1 VSDVIRECRGANYQG
16 FEVVEPDGGTR
27 GQWKFI
33 RGNGTLTLTA
43 SELRFVRWLPK
54 KEFTIPLASVVG
66 VEAGKS
72 HNGKRSFGFPVVKV
86 RFAGPDGERVFG
98 VLVGRS
104 EEADA
109 WVEAIRVAASQA

>member
-1 VSDVIRECRGANYQG
+1 MSEVIRECRGANYQG
-16 FEVVEPDGGTR
+16 FEVVKPDGGTR
-27 GQWKFI
+27 GEWKFI
-33 RGNGTLTLTA
+33 RGNGTLTLRA
-43 SELRFVRWLPK
+43 SELRFVRWVPK
-54 KEFTIPLASVVG
+54 KEFTIPLTSVVS

-86 RFAGPDGERVFG
+86 RFAGADGERVFG

-109 WVEAIRVAASQA
+109 WVEAIRATASGA